1 MAEEGNAKECTSKES
16 TSKERYTSGRH
27 DQRKA
32 LKAGEKDRHEKAG
45 MKGRHDA
52 LMNKTVKE
60 RLVI

>member
-1 MAEEGNAKECTSKES
+1 MAEEGNAKGKENALL
-16 TSKERYTSGRH
+16 KKDTSGRH

-32 LKAGEKDRHEKAG
+32 LKAGAKNRHEKAG